1 MIEYIAEN
9 QHTGWFTLGFILL
22 GVEMLVLGFS
32 TGFVLFIGLAALLTG
47 SFIWFDLIPHTW
59 LAGVACFGVSSVVI
73 SALLYK
79 PLKSLQ
85 NNSDEGNKDTSSDI
99 IGLEFRVE
107 QDITHLNTGL
117 KKYSGIDWK
126 IEIDKSAEIDE
137 LPAGTLVKVVSV
149 DVAILR
155 VIPA

>member
-1 MIEYIAEN
+1 MIEYFAEH

-47 SFIWFDLIPHTW
+47 SLIWFDLIPHTW
-59 LAGVACFGVSSVVI
+59 LAGVASFGVSSAVI

-85 NNSDEGNKDTSSDI
+85 NNSDEGAKDTSSDI
-99 IGLEFRVE
+99 IGLEFRIE
-107 QDITHLNTGL
+107 QDVTPLNTGV

-126 IEIDKSAEIDE
+126 IEIDKSAEVDE
-137 LPAGTLVKVVSV
+137 LSVGTLVKVVSV
-149 DVAILR
+149 DVAVLR
-155 VIPA
+155 VVPV